1 MRIRGNEAYA
11 ILRNRKFEN
20 NPYASHAGRSL
31 GFLGEAAIAFMGEI
45 PEAQEWFDYVVRV
58 FFAIYPAWGKDP
70 RRMGGGTCLLD
81 ELYESGLLV
90 CRCFAGSDGS

>member
-1 MRIRGNEAYA
+1 MKPT

-31 GFLGEAAIAFMGEI
+31 GFLGGRHRFMGEI

-58 FFAIYPAWGKDP
+58 F
-70 RRMGGGTCLLD
+70 CHL
-81 ELYESGLLV
+81 SGL
-90 CRCFAGSDGS
+90 G